1 MIAIINAQLILEYD
15 RIDDGVLL
23 IDDRR
28 IVAVG
33 DRRTLAVPPDAQIYD
48 ANGYTVGPGFVDI
61 HCHGGGGCRFDRDPV
76 GAAAYFLDSGTTTVL
91 ATLYT
96 DIDADGY
103 IDAIDRVK
111 EAMTTCEN
119 LGGLYMEGP
128 YTNEKYGACPEK
140 NRWRGT
146 VCRKEY
152 ERVVRYA
159 DRLAKLWAVAPE
171 RDGVAE
177 FVKTVHTLTPHAVF
191 SVAHSEATPE
201 QIAALK
207 PYGLS
212 VLTHCTNATGRIPT
226 AAGTRS
232 CGPDEACFLDDD
244 MYAEVICDSAGIHVH
259 PDMLRLIK
267 KIKGSEKIILISDSF
282 VSDNP
287 SPPELAHITDLNFD
301 ENGDLCG
308 SNLTLNVAC
317 RNMRKH
323 TDATVNEVF
332 RMASRNPARALKMDG
347 EIGSIAVGK
356 RADLVVLDDDFNVK
370 NVFLN
375 GKLVR

>member
-1 MIAIINAQLILEYD
+1 MIAIIHAQLILEYD
-15 RIDDGVLL
+15 RIDDGAVL
-23 IDDRR
+23 IDDGR
-28 IVAVG
+28 IVAYG
-33 DRRTLAVPPDAQIYD
+33 DTDAITIPSDAQIYD
-48 ANGYTVGPGFVDI
+48 ADGHIVGPGFVDI

-76 GAAAYFLDSGTTTVL
+76 GAATHFLDSGTTTVL

-103 IDAIDRVK
+103 IEAIDRVK
-111 EAMTTCEN
+111 AAMPTSPN

-140 NRWRGT
+140 NRWRGMI
-146 VCRKEY
+146 RREDY
-152 ERVVRYA
+152 EPIVRHA
-159 DRLAKLWAVAPE
+159 GELTKLWAVAPE
-171 RDGVAE
+171 RDGVPE
-177 FVKTVHTLTPHAVF
+177 FVKAVHTLTPHAVF

-212 VLTHCTNATGRIPT
+212 VLTHCTDATGRIPT

-244 MYAEVICDSAGIHVH
+244 MYAEVICDSQGIHVH
-259 PDMLRLIK
+259 PDMLQLIV
-267 KIKGSEKIILISDSF
+267 KIKGVDKVILISDSF

-287 SPPELAHITDLNFD
+287 SPPAFAHITDLNFD
-301 ENGDLCG
+301 DNGDLCG
-308 SNLTLNVAC
+308 STLTLNVAC

-323 TDATVNEVF
+323 TGATVNDVF
-332 RMASRNPARALKMDG
+332 LMASRNPARALKLDG

-356 RADLVVLDDDFNVK
+356 RADLVVLDDNFDIK

-375 GKLVR
+375 GKMVR

>member
-1 MIAIINAQLILEYD
+1 MIAIIHAQLILEYD
-15 RIDDGVLL
+15 CVDNGVLL
-23 IDDRR
+23 IDDGR
-28 IVAVG
+28 IVAYG
-33 DRRTLAVPPDAQIYD
+33 DPDSVTIPSDAQIYD
-48 ANGYTVGPGFVDI
+48 ANGAIVGPGFVDI
-61 HCHGGGGCRFDRDPV
+61 HCHGGGGCPFNLDPV
-76 GAAAYFLDSGTTTVL
+76 GAAAHFLDSGTTTVL
-91 ATLYT
+91 PTFYT
-96 DIDADGY
+96 NMTPEEFIEG
-103 IDAIDRVK
+103 IDRVK
-111 EAMTTCEN
+111 AAMATCEN
-119 LGGLYMEGP
+119 IGGIYMEGP
-128 YTNEKYGACPEK
+128 YMNEKYGAFSEK

-146 VCRKEY
+146 IRREDY
-152 ERVVRYA
+152 EPIVRHA
-159 DRLAKLWAVAPE
+159 GELAKLWAVAPE
-171 RDGVAE
+171 RDGVPE
-177 FVKTVHTLTPHAVF
+177 FVKTVHALTPHVVF

-201 QIAALK
+201 QVAALK

-212 VLTHCTNATGRIPT
+212 VLTHCTDATGRIPT

-244 MYAEVICDSAGIHVH
+244 MYAEVICDSQGIHVH

-267 KIKGSEKIILISDSF
+267 KIKGSDKIILISDSF
-282 VSDNP
+282 VCDNP

-301 ENGDLCG
+301 DNGDLCG

-332 RMASRNPARALKMDG
+332 WMASRNPARALKMDG

-356 RADLVVLDDDFNVK
+356 RADLVVLEDDFRIK